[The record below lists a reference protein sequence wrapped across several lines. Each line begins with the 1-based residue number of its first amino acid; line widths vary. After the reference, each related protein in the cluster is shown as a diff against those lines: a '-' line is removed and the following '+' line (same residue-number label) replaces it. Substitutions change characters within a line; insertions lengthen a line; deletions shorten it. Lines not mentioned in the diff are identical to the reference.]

1 MSKDEQRLTWMAIDD
16 TYCVSPEEERK
27 ILDRINKKIESN
39 FEFKKR
45 EEATDKYLRDHNII
59 QSIHRIIVGAIFM
72 AFFPCLQA

>member
-45 EEATDKYLRDHNII
+45 EEATDKYVKGGFKLSFYGGLKVYDLGGLRTD
-59 QSIHRIIVGAIFM
+59 R
-72 AFFPCLQA
+72 C

>member
-27 ILDRINKKIESN
+27 ILDGIDKKIESN

-45 EEATDKYLRDHNII
+45 EETTDKYLRDHNII
-59 QSIHRIIVGAIFM
+59 
-72 AFFPCLQA
+72 

>member
-1 MSKDEQRLTWMAIDD
+1 MSKDEQMITWMAIDD

-45 EEATDKYLRDHNII
+45 EAATDKYLSQVLIC
-59 QSIHRIIVGAIFM
+59 V
-72 AFFPCLQA
+72 